1 MSCLPC
7 QVCHDLVKAKNS
19 GPRLYL
25 EFTPE
30 SLNQSVL
37 EQRCRSCDFL
47 MRGILLMQD
56 ETWSFTGTVSRV
68 YGYGLATE
76 TDTLTLEVY
85 FIDERPRM
93 MLEFFCV
100 NRDGESISQSQDCM
114 KIR

>member
-7 QVCHDLVKAKNS
+7 QICHDLVKEKNNS
-19 GPRLYL
+19 PRLYL

-30 SLNQSVL
+30 SLNQSAL

-56 ETWSFTGTVSRV
+56 DTWSFTATVSRV

-93 MLEFFCV
+93 MLEFFRV
-100 NRDGESISQSQDCM
+100 DRDGDSISLFHVY
-114 KIR
+114 